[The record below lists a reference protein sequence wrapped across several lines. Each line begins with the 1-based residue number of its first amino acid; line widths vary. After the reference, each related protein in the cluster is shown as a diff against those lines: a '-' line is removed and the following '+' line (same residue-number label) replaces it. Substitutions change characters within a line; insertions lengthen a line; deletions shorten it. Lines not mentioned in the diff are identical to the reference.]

1 MTISKDN
8 QMSFMIR
15 KRRENGEIKKI
26 NFKFLTTFM
35 MILIFSY
42 NTRKFIE
49 LPYHSFK
56 IDKKE
61 FETSQFLINLQWLH
75 NEIDSTNCVQI
86 LQDIHLIS
94 PPIQNSEMSPN
105 VHPKLAEHLE
115 FLIKFLQIHF
125 KSLNYDAQQL
135 HSLLSTFIKIESAK
149 RSEIASNSIIQKWKK
164 EIEDGN
170 LLRIERLH
178 ADNAE
183 EDSVEDGNK
192 NGHDFLINTN
202 QDERFVI
209 SLSTDRE
216 EICVWN
222 IKTWVIVTCEFM
234 Q

>member
-1 MTISKDN
+1 MEIIIS
-8 QMSFMIR
+8 SAR
-15 KRRENGEIKKI
+15 
-26 NFKFLTTFM
+26 
-35 MILIFSY
+35 SY
-42 NTRKFIE
+42 NTRKFTE
-49 LPYHSFK
+49 LPFHSFK

-61 FETSQFLINLQWLH
+61 FETSQYLTSLQWLH
-75 NEIDSTNCVQI
+75 DKISATSCVQI
-86 LQDIHLIS
+86 LLDIYLIS
-94 PPIQNSEMSPN
+94 PPKQSSETSPN

-115 FLIKFLQIHF
+115 FLIKFLQVYF

-135 HSLLSTFIKIESAK
+135 HSLLLTFIKIESAK
-149 RSEIASNSIIQKWKK
+149 RSEIASNSIIQQWMT

-178 ADNAE
+178 ADDDAE
-183 EDSVEDGNK
+183 EESEGGDDGNK

-222 IKTWVIVTCEFM
+222 IKT
-234 Q
+234 